1 MDNKILTVKIQLDK
15 NNTASEIMELVTEI
29 INETNDK
36 GYAVME
42 ASVAAGM
49 EASVTIFNTEGF
61 LGL

>member
-1 MDNKILTVKIQLDK
+1 MDHKILTVKIQLDK
-15 NNTASEIMELVTEI
+15 SNAASEIMELVTEI

-42 ASVAAGM
+42 ASVDDM
-49 EASVTIFNTEGF
+49 TVFNTEGF